1 MTTSGLEAAASALL
15 GERLLG
21 ISGSFAPGTFA
32 VEHFGGSESLGNPFS
47 YEVVLISPSS
57 DFDISSLV
65 GDTVTVTV
73 ALGDGNTRYF
83 NGYVTR
89 MTLVDIFDTYARYQ
103 IRVEPWLY
111 MLSSRINSRIFQN
124 KSIPDI
130 AKELFRDHGFSDFED
145 QLSASYA
152 TREYVVQ
159 YRESDFAFVSRI
171 LAHAGIYYYF
181 RHEESRHVLVL
192 ADAASAH
199 AAVPDYAKVEFHPQG
214 TPTAE
219 ADEFINRWE
228 VVHQWRSG
236 AYASDD
242 FDFER
247 PKADLTA
254 QLQVNAKHKKGDLE
268 IFDYPAGYVQQPDVE
283 GYVRTRLQNV
293 QSDVEVASGS
303 GDVRGVGAG
312 NLFTLTGFPSDKQ
325 NKQYL
330 IVVGS
335 YDSMNSSHDT
345 GGSQQTEYF
354 HFSFSAIDSTVPF
367 SPPLPATRPRVEGPQ
382 TAIVVGESGDEITT
396 DKYGRIKVQFRWDR
410 EGKSDENSSCWVR
423 VAQLWAGSGWG
434 GIHIPRIGQEVIVDF
449 LEGDPDRPI
458 ITGRVYNAD
467 NMPPYDLP
475 ANKTQ
480 SGIKSRSS
488 KGGAPSNFNEIRFED
503 KKGSEELHI
512 QAEKDETKLV
522 KNNQT
527 ASIGVDRSLSVGSN
541 ETVSIGKNRTEKVGV
556 DESVTIGSNQTIS
569 VGANQSLSVGANRS
583 KSVSANETVTIG
595 ANSSETVGAGQTVS
609 IGTVLSVTVG
619 AAMTEAVGAAKTST
633 VGAALAVTVG
643 AISSETVGGNKSLS
657 AGGSISESAGGD
669 VSVNAGGNA
678 GISAGKNFGASS
690 GADFSANSGAKM
702 AIQATDELTLT
713 CGSATIVMKSNGDIT
728 INGNKIQVEASSDM
742 ALKGSKITEN

>member
-1 MTTSGLEAAASALL
+1 VTTSALEVAAGALQAAL

-47 YEVVLISPSS
+47 YEVVLLSQSA

-65 GDTVTVTV
+65 GDTITVTV
-73 ALGDGNTRYF
+73 ALSDGNTRYF

-89 MTLVDIFDTYARYQ
+89 MTLVDIFDTHTRYQ
-103 IRVEPWLY
+103 IRVEPWVY

-159 YRESDFAFVSRI
+159 YRESDFAFASRI
-171 LAHAGIYYYF
+171 LAHAGIYYFF

-199 AAVPDYAKVEFHPQG
+199 ATVPDYATVEFHPQG
-214 TPTAE
+214 TPTPD
-219 ADEFINRWE
+219 ADEFISKWE

-254 QLQVNAKHKKGDLE
+254 QLQVDAKHKKGDLE
-268 IFDYPAGYVQQPDVE
+268 VFDYPAGYVQQADVE

-330 IVVGS
+330 IVVAS

-345 GGSQQTEYF
+345 GASEQTQYF
-354 HFSFSAIDSTVPF
+354 HLSFRVIDSSVPF
-367 SPPLPATRPRVEGPQ
+367 SPPLAAARPRVEGPQ
-382 TAIVVGESGDEITT
+382 TAIVVGVAGEEITT
-396 DKYGRIKVQFRWDR
+396 DNYGRVKVQFHWDR
-410 EGKSDENSSCWVR
+410 DGKHDENSSCWVR
-423 VAQLWAGSGWG
+423 VAQVWAGPGWG
-434 GIHIPRIGQEVIVDF
+434 AIHIPRIGQEVIVDF

-467 NMPPYDLP
+467 NMPPYALP

-480 SGIKSRSS
+480 SGIKSRSTL
-488 KGGAPSNFNEIRFED
+488 GGAPSNFNELRFED
-503 KKGSEELHI
+503 KKGSEQVYA
-512 QAEKDETKLV
+512 QAEKDLASLV
-522 KNNQT
+522 KNDEDRNVGRDRT
-527 ASIGVDRSLSVGSN
+527 TEIGRD
-541 ETVSIGKNRTEKVGV
+541 ETVTVGNNRTE
-556 DESVTIGSNQTIS
+556 SVTKQESITIGGDRQET
-569 VGANQSLSVGANRS
+569 VG
-583 KSVSANETVTIG
+583 KSETVTIG
-595 ANSSETVGAGQTVS
+595 TTRALTVGADELVAVS
-609 IGTVLSVTVG
+609 GKRTDSV
-619 AAMTEAVGAAKTST
+619 AKDETT
-633 VGAALAVTVG
+633 
-643 AISSETVGGNKSLS
+643 TVGGNQNLS
-657 AGGSISESAGGD
+657 VGKNQSVNIGGGLTLSVGKD
-669 VSVNAGGNA
+669 DTVSVSGNLNVSVSK
-678 GISAGKNFGASS
+678 GETRQIGKKLSIT
-690 GADFSANSGAKM
+690 ADDQ
-702 AIQATDELTLT
+702 ITLT
-713 CGSATIVMKSNGDIT
+713 SGSASITLKSNGDIT
-728 INGNKIQVEASSDM
+728 INGANITLKGSGKINIQASSDVVI
-742 ALKGSKITEN
+742 KGSKVSQN